1 MRCRF
6 GISTYWILSQDP
18 DTKQVC
24 DEDEFQQTLEILPR
38 TPSLLRYACLGMGP
52 QKAVFQNP
60 ESAKME
66 ISRSSPLENST
77 GQPHMQVSPRTGIS
91 TWPQVSL
98 GARFPKQQVKQ
109 KCFSDR
115 LSAKTGKKHFVGYH
129 FSSKKKHIVYN
140 FCSLQVASYFV
151 PPLPSK
157 KTLNPLRLPNPFKGK
172 RTTQLQLVGKDA
184 CDLKTLKR

>member
-66 ISRSSPLENST
+66 ISRSSPLDNST

-91 TWPQVSL
+91 TWLQVSL
-98 GARFPKQQVKQ
+98 GARFPKTTSETKVLFGSTLSQNWKETFCWVPLQCQ
-109 KCFSDR
+109 KETYCINFLQFAGCFIFCPTI
-115 LSAKTGKKHFVGYH
+115 AK
-129 FSSKKKHIVYN
+129 
-140 FCSLQVASYFV
+140 
-151 PPLPSK
+151 
-157 KTLNPLRLPNPFKGK
+157 
-172 RTTQLQLVGKDA
+172 
-184 CDLKTLKR
+184 